1 MTEPKK
7 PLVQLKLPPRWQA
20 LVERT
25 MAADAKSGGARH
37 GHHRGSGGGGGGPHG
52 MHRQIIRA
60 RDARGSFLR
69 LLRALRG
76 RRHWLLVMFVL
87 VSLGTALSLLS
98 PLFLGRSV
106 DALKVL
112 EHDVAVDM
120 DVLGRML
127 LLMFLVYV
135 GNTLVSFLQGWLS
148 AKIAQ
153 DTVCELRRDLFAK
166 LQTLPLS
173 FFDGR
178 THGEILSRMTN
189 DIEMVAQVLSRG
201 VVHFFGSVITLLGAL
216 VSMLVLSG
224 RLTLTAL
231 VTLPFCFLLTKV
243 VAKRIRAYFLAQQ
256 TMLGL
261 LNGHI
266 EEIISAQK
274 TVKAFNH
281 EEQAIADFSVLN
293 QELRRTGI
301 RARVLSG
308 SVPPIMNLLNNI
320 GYALLAGYG
329 GWLAL
334 QGDITIGVIA
344 AFIQYSRQFSR
355 PVNEIAN
362 QYNDIQSALAGA
374 ERVFAMMDEEPELA
388 DHPDARPL
396 GAVRGELDFAQ
407 VCFAY
412 KEGEPVL
419 RDFTLRVQPGQKIAL
434 VGSTGAGKTTVVSLL
449 MRFYEPQQGS
459 IRLDGVPIQDI
470 PRQDLRQAMAMVLQ
484 DTQLFTG
491 TVRDNIR
498 YGRLDSGDVAVEEAA
513 RTAGADAFIRRLPQ
527 GYDTIL
533 SENGGNLSQG
543 QRQLL
548 SIARAVLADPPVLI
562 LDEATSNV
570 DTRTEMCVQRAMI
583 HLMHGRTCLV
593 IAHRLSTIRD
603 ADVIL
608 VMAGGRIA
616 ERGSRQELLALRGA
630 YWQLEQS
637 QAALLTAGLA

>member
-7 PLVQLKLPPRWQA
+7 PALELQLPPRWQA

-25 MAADAKSGGARH
+25 MAADAKGGGSRQGRH
-37 GHHRGSGGGGGGPHG
+37 MGGGGHHG
-52 MHRQIIRA
+52 MHRQVVRA

-76 RRHWLLVMFVL
+76 RTLWLLVMFAL
-87 VSLGTALSLLS
+87 VISGTCLSLLS
-98 PLFLGRSV
+98 PLFLGRAI
-106 DALKVL
+106 DALKVVKN
-112 EHDVAVDM
+112 EVPVDM
-120 DVLGRML
+120 DVLWRML
-127 LLMFLVYV
+127 LFLLLVYV
-135 GNTLVSFLQGWLS
+135 GNTVVSFLQGWLS
-148 AKIAQ
+148 AKISQ

-166 LQTLPLS
+166 LQALPLT

-189 DIEMVAQVLSRG
+189 DIEIVAQVLSRG
-201 VVHFFGSVITLLGAL
+201 VVHFFGSVITLFGAL
-216 VSMLVLSG
+216 ASMLLLSG
-224 RLTLTAL
+224 RLTLTAM
-231 VTLPFCFLLTKV
+231 VTVPFCFLLTKL

-281 EEQAIADFSVLN
+281 EEQAIADFAILN

-301 RARVLSG
+301 RARILSG
-308 SVPPIMNLLNNI
+308 IVPPLMNLLNNI

-329 GWLAL
+329 GWLAM

-344 AFIQYSRQFSR
+344 AFIQYTRQFSR

-362 QYNDIQSALAGA
+362 QYNDIQSALSGA
-374 ERVFAMMDEEPELA
+374 ERVFAMMDEEPEPADAPDVQSLA
-388 DHPDARPL
+388 I
-396 GAVRGELDFAQ
+396 VRGELSFDN
-407 VCFAY
+407 VCFSY
-412 KEGEPVL
+412 KDGEPVL
-419 RDFTLRVQPGQKIAL
+419 RDFTLQVQPGQKIAL

-449 MRFYEPQQGS
+449 MRFYEPRQGR
-459 IRLDGVPIQDI
+459 ICLDGVPITQL
-470 PRQDLRQAMAMVLQ
+470 PRQCLRQAMAMVLQ
-484 DTQLFTG
+484 DTQLFSG

-498 YGRLDSGDVAVEEAA
+498 YGRLESSDAEVEAAA
-513 RTAGADAFIRRLPQ
+513 RTAGADAFISRLPQ

-583 HLMHGRTCLV
+583 HLMKGRTCLV

-608 VMAGGRIA
+608 VMAGGRIV
-616 ERGSRQELLALRGA
+616 ERGARRELLALRGA

-637 QAALLTAGLA
+637 QAALLSAE

>member
-7 PLVQLKLPPRWQA
+7 PTLKLNLPPRWQA
-20 LVERT
+20 LVERG
-25 MAADAKSGGARH
+25 MAADAA
-37 GHHRGSGGGGGGPHG
+37 SGGGGHHHGHRGMGRGGGHRG
-52 MHRQIIRA
+52 MQRQIVRA
-60 RDARGSFLR
+60 RNARGSFLR

-76 RRHWLLVMFVL
+76 RTPWLLLIFLL
-87 VSLGTALSLLS
+87 VISGSCLSLLS
-98 PLFLGRSV
+98 PLFLGRAIDSLKVVKNGVSV
-106 DALKVL
+106 DM
-112 EHDVAVDM
+112 EQ
-120 DVLGRML
+120 L
-127 LLMFLVYV
+127 LLMLLFMLLVYV

-148 AKIAQ
+148 AKISQ

-201 VVHFFGSVITLLGAL
+201 VVDFFGSVITLFGAL
-216 VSMLVLSG
+216 LSMMLLSG
-224 RLTLTAL
+224 RLTLTAM
-231 VTLPFCFLLTKV
+231 VTVPFSFLLTKV
-243 VAKRIRAYFLAQQ
+243 VAKRIRANFLAQQ

-281 EEQAIADFSVLN
+281 EEQAIADFIILN

-308 SVPPIMNLLNNI
+308 IVPPLMNLLNNV

-329 GWLAL
+329 GWLAM
-334 QGDITIGVIA
+334 QGDITVGVIA
-344 AFIQYSRQFSR
+344 AFIQYTRQFSR
-355 PVNEIAN
+355 PLNHIAN

-374 ERVFAMMDEEPELA
+374 ERVFAMMDEAPEPA
-388 DHPDARPL
+388 DAADAQPL
-396 GAVRGELDFAQ
+396 MTVRGELSFEN
-407 VCFAY
+407 VCFFY

-419 RDFTLRVQPGQKIAL
+419 RDFSLLVQPGQKIAL

-449 MRFYEPQQGS
+449 MRFYEPQQGR
-459 IRLDGVPIQDI
+459 ICLDGVPITQL
-470 PRQDLRQAMAMVLQ
+470 PRQSLRQAMAMVLQ
-484 DTQLFTG
+484 DTQLFSG
-491 TVRDNIR
+491 SVRDNIR
-498 YGRLDSGDVAVEEAA
+498 YGRLESSDAEVEEAA

-543 QRQLL
+543 QRQLV
-548 SIARAVLADPPVLI
+548 SIARAVLADPPILI

-583 HLMHGRTCLV
+583 HLMKGRTCLV

-608 VMAGGRIA
+608 VMADGRIV
-616 ERGSRQELLALRGA
+616 ERGARRELLALRGA

-637 QAALLTAGLA
+637 QVALLGAE

>member
-7 PLVQLKLPPRWQA
+7 PALKLNLPPRWQA
-20 LVERT
+20 LVERGL
-25 MAADAKSGGARH
+25 AADAASGGGGRH
-37 GHHRGSGGGGGGPHG
+37 GHHRGRGGGHRG
-52 MHRQIIRA
+52 MGRQIVRA

-69 LLRALRG
+69 LLRYLRG
-76 RRHWLLVMFVL
+76 RTPWLLL
-87 VSLGTALSLLS
+87 VFALVISGSCLSLLS
-98 PLFLGRSV
+98 PWFLGRAIDSLKVVKNGVSV
-106 DALKVL
+106 DM
-112 EHDVAVDM
+112 EQ
-120 DVLGRML
+120 L
-127 LLMFLVYV
+127 LLMLLFMLLVYV
-135 GNTLVSFLQGWLS
+135 GNALVSFLQGWLS
-148 AKIAQ
+148 AKISQ

-189 DIEMVAQVLSRG
+189 DIEMVAQVLARG
-201 VVHFFGSVITLLGAL
+201 VVQFFGSVITLFGAL
-216 VSMLVLSG
+216 LSMLLLSG
-224 RLTLTAL
+224 RLTLTAM
-231 VTLPFCFLLTKV
+231 VTVPFSFLLTKV
-243 VAKRIRAYFLAQQ
+243 VAKRIRANFLAQQ

-281 EEQAIADFSVLN
+281 EEQAIADFTVLN

-308 SVPPIMNLLNNI
+308 IVPPLMNLLNNV

-334 QGDITIGVIA
+334 HGDITVGVIA
-344 AFIQYSRQFSR
+344 AFIQYTRQFSR
-355 PVNEIAN
+355 PLNHIAT

-374 ERVFAMMDEEPELA
+374 ERVFAMMDEAPEPA
-388 DHPDARPL
+388 DAADAQPL
-396 GAVRGELDFAQ
+396 TVVRGELSFEN
-407 VCFAY
+407 VCFSY

-419 RDFTLRVQPGQKIAL
+419 RDFSLLVKPGQKVAL

-449 MRFYEPQQGS
+449 MRFYEPQQGR
-459 IRLDGVPIQDI
+459 ICLDGVPITQL
-470 PRQDLRQAMAMVLQ
+470 PRQSLRQAMAMVLQ
-484 DTQLFTG
+484 DTQLFSG
-491 TVRDNIR
+491 SVRDNIR
-498 YGRLDSGDVAVEEAA
+498 YGRLESSDAEVEEAA

-543 QRQLL
+543 QRQLV
-548 SIARAVLADPPVLI
+548 SIARAVLADPPILI

-583 HLMHGRTCLV
+583 HLMKGRTCLV

-608 VMAGGRIA
+608 VMADGRIV
-616 ERGSRQELLALRGA
+616 ERGARRELLAQRGA

-637 QAALLTAGLA
+637 QAELLGAE

>member
-7 PLVQLKLPPRWQA
+7 PALKLNMPPRWQA
-20 LVERT
+20 LVERGL
-25 MAADAKSGGARH
+25 AADAASGDGGHHH
-37 GHHRGSGGGGGGPHG
+37 GHRGMGRGGGHRGMG
-52 MHRQIIRA
+52 RQIVRA
-60 RDARGSFLR
+60 RNARSSFLR

-76 RRHWLLVMFVL
+76 RTPWLLLIFLL
-87 VSLGTALSLLS
+87 VISGTSLSLLN
-98 PLFLGRSV
+98 PLFLGRAIDSLKVVKNGVSV
-106 DALKVL
+106 DMEQLL
-112 EHDVAVDM
+112 
-120 DVLGRML
+120 RML
-127 LLMFLVYV
+127 LFMLLVYV
-135 GNTLVSFLQGWLS
+135 GNALVSFLQGWLS
-148 AKIAQ
+148 AKISQ
-153 DTVCELRRDLFAK
+153 DTVCELRRELFAK

-201 VVHFFGSVITLLGAL
+201 VVDFFGSVITLFGAL
-216 VSMLVLSG
+216 LSMMLLSG
-224 RLTLTAL
+224 RLTLTAM
-231 VTLPFCFLLTKV
+231 VTVPFSFLLTKV
-243 VAKRIRAYFLAQQ
+243 VAKRIRANFLAQQ

-281 EEQAIADFSVLN
+281 EGQAIADFAVLN

-308 SVPPIMNLLNNI
+308 IVPPLMNLLNNV

-329 GWLAL
+329 GWLAM
-334 QGDITIGVIA
+334 QGDITVGVIA
-344 AFIQYSRQFSR
+344 AFIQYTRQFSR
-355 PVNEIAN
+355 PLNHIAT

-374 ERVFAMMDEEPELA
+374 ERVFAMMDEAPEPA
-388 DHPDARPL
+388 DAADAQPL
-396 GAVRGELDFAQ
+396 TTVRGELSFEN
-407 VCFAY
+407 VCFYY

-419 RDFTLRVQPGQKIAL
+419 RDFTLLVQPGQKVAL

-449 MRFYEPQQGS
+449 MRFYEPQQGR
-459 IRLDGVPIQDI
+459 ICLDGVPITQL
-470 PRQDLRQAMAMVLQ
+470 PRQSLRQAMAMVLQ
-484 DTQLFTG
+484 DTQLFSG
-491 TVRDNIR
+491 SVRDNIR
-498 YGRLDSGDVAVEEAA
+498 YGRLESSDAEVEEAA

-527 GYDTIL
+527 GYDTVL

-543 QRQLL
+543 QRQLV

-583 HLMHGRTCLV
+583 HLMKGRTCLV

-608 VMAGGRIA
+608 VMADGRIV
-616 ERGSRQELLALRGA
+616 ERGARRELLALRGA

-637 QAALLTAGLA
+637 QAALLGAE

>member
-7 PLVQLKLPPRWQA
+7 PALELQLPPRWQA
-20 LVERT
+20 LVERS
-25 MAADAKSGGARH
+25 MAADAKGGGSRQGRH
-37 GHHRGSGGGGGGPHG
+37 MGGGGHHG
-52 MHRQIIRA
+52 MHRQVVRA

-76 RRHWLLVMFVL
+76 RTLWLLVMFAL
-87 VSLGTALSLLS
+87 VISGTCLSLLS
-98 PLFLGRSV
+98 PLFLGRAI
-106 DALKVL
+106 DALKVVKN
-112 EHDVAVDM
+112 EVPVDM
-120 DVLGRML
+120 DVLWRML
-127 LLMFLVYV
+127 LFLLLVYV
-135 GNTLVSFLQGWLS
+135 GNAAVSFLQGWLS

-166 LQTLPLS
+166 LQTLPLT

-189 DIEMVAQVLSRG
+189 DIEIVAQVLSRG
-201 VVHFFGSVITLLGAL
+201 VVHFFGSVITLFGAL
-216 VSMLVLSG
+216 ASMLLLSG
-224 RLTLTAL
+224 RLTLTAM
-231 VTLPFCFLLTKV
+231 VTVPFCFLLTKL

-281 EEQAIADFSVLN
+281 EEQAIADFAILN

-301 RARVLSG
+301 RARILSG
-308 SVPPIMNLLNNI
+308 IVPPLMNLLNNI

-329 GWLAL
+329 GWLAM

-344 AFIQYSRQFSR
+344 AFIQYTRQFSR

-374 ERVFAMMDEEPELA
+374 ERVFAMMDEEPEPADAPDVQSLA
-388 DHPDARPL
+388 T
-396 GAVRGELDFAQ
+396 VRGELSFDN
-407 VCFAY
+407 VCFSY
-412 KEGEPVL
+412 KDGEPVL
-419 RDFTLRVQPGQKIAL
+419 RDFTLQVQPGQKIAL

-449 MRFYEPQQGS
+449 MRFYEPRQGR
-459 IRLDGVPIQDI
+459 ICLDGVPITQL
-470 PRQDLRQAMAMVLQ
+470 PRQSLRQAMAMVLQ
-484 DTQLFTG
+484 DTQLFSG

-498 YGRLDSGDVAVEEAA
+498 YGRLESSDAEVEAAA
-513 RTAGADAFIRRLPQ
+513 RTAGADAFISRLPH

-583 HLMHGRTCLV
+583 HLMKGRTCLV

-608 VMAGGRIA
+608 VMADGRIV
-616 ERGSRQELLALRGA
+616 ERGARRELLALRGA

-637 QAALLTAGLA
+637 QAALLSAE

>member
-7 PLVQLKLPPRWQA
+7 PALKLNLPPRWQA
-20 LVERT
+20 LVERGL
-25 MAADAKSGGARH
+25 AADAASGDGGHHH
-37 GHHRGSGGGGGGPHG
+37 GHRGMGRGGGHRGMG
-52 MHRQIIRA
+52 RQIVRA
-60 RDARGSFLR
+60 RNARSSFLR

-76 RRHWLLVMFVL
+76 RTPWLLLIFLL
-87 VSLGTALSLLS
+87 VISGTSLSLLN
-98 PLFLGRSV
+98 PLFLGRAIDSLKVVKNGVSV
-106 DALKVL
+106 DMEQLL
-112 EHDVAVDM
+112 
-120 DVLGRML
+120 RML
-127 LLMFLVYV
+127 LFMLLVYV
-135 GNTLVSFLQGWLS
+135 GNALVSFLQGWLS
-148 AKIAQ
+148 AKISQ
-153 DTVCELRRDLFAK
+153 DTVCELRRELFAK

-201 VVHFFGSVITLLGAL
+201 VVDFFGSVITLFGAL
-216 VSMLVLSG
+216 LSMMLLSG
-224 RLTLTAL
+224 RLTLTAM
-231 VTLPFCFLLTKV
+231 VTVPFSFLLTKV
-243 VAKRIRAYFLAQQ
+243 VAKRIRANFLAQQ

-281 EEQAIADFSVLN
+281 EGQAIADFAVLN

-308 SVPPIMNLLNNI
+308 IVPPLMNLLNNV

-329 GWLAL
+329 GWLAM
-334 QGDITIGVIA
+334 QGDITVGVIA
-344 AFIQYSRQFSR
+344 AFIQYTRQFSR
-355 PVNEIAN
+355 PLNHIAT

-374 ERVFAMMDEEPELA
+374 ERVFAMMDEAPEPA
-388 DHPDARPL
+388 DAADAQPL
-396 GAVRGELDFAQ
+396 TTVRGELSFEN
-407 VCFAY
+407 VCFYY

-419 RDFTLRVQPGQKIAL
+419 RDFTLLVQPGQKVAL

-449 MRFYEPQQGS
+449 MRFYEPQQGR
-459 IRLDGVPIQDI
+459 ICLDGVPITQL
-470 PRQDLRQAMAMVLQ
+470 PRQSLRQAMAMVLQ
-484 DTQLFTG
+484 DTQLFSG
-491 TVRDNIR
+491 SVRDNIR
-498 YGRLDSGDVAVEEAA
+498 YGRLESSDAEVEEAA

-527 GYDTIL
+527 GYDTVL

-543 QRQLL
+543 QRQLV

-583 HLMHGRTCLV
+583 HLMKGRTCLV

-608 VMAGGRIA
+608 VMADGRIV
-616 ERGSRQELLALRGA
+616 ERGARRELLALRGA

-637 QAALLTAGLA
+637 QAALLGAE

>member
-1 MTEPKK
+1 
-7 PLVQLKLPPRWQA
+7 
-20 LVERT
+20 
-25 MAADAKSGGARH
+25 
-37 GHHRGSGGGGGGPHG
+37 
-52 MHRQIIRA
+52 
-60 RDARGSFLR
+60 
-69 LLRALRG
+69 
-76 RRHWLLVMFVL
+76 
-87 VSLGTALSLLS
+87 
-98 PLFLGRSV
+98 
-106 DALKVL
+106 
-112 EHDVAVDM
+112 
-120 DVLGRML
+120 
-127 LLMFLVYV
+127 
-135 GNTLVSFLQGWLS
+135 
-148 AKIAQ
+148 
-153 DTVCELRRDLFAK
+153 
-166 LQTLPLS
+166 LQTLPLT

-189 DIEMVAQVLSRG
+189 DIEIVAQVLSRG
-201 VVHFFGSVITLLGAL
+201 VVHFFGSVITLFGAL
-216 VSMLVLSG
+216 ASMLLLSG
-224 RLTLTAL
+224 RLTLTAM
-231 VTLPFCFLLTKV
+231 VTVPFCFLLTKL

-281 EEQAIADFSVLN
+281 EEQAIADFAILN

-301 RARVLSG
+301 RARILSG
-308 SVPPIMNLLNNI
+308 IVPPLMNLLNNI

-329 GWLAL
+329 GWLAM

-344 AFIQYSRQFSR
+344 AFIQYTRQFSR

-374 ERVFAMMDEEPELA
+374 ERVFAMMDEEPEPADAPDVQSLA
-388 DHPDARPL
+388 T
-396 GAVRGELDFAQ
+396 VRGELSFDN
-407 VCFAY
+407 VCFSY
-412 KEGEPVL
+412 KDGEPVL
-419 RDFTLRVQPGQKIAL
+419 RDFTLQVQPGQKIAL

-449 MRFYEPQQGS
+449 MRFYEPRQGR
-459 IRLDGVPIQDI
+459 ICLDGVPITQL
-470 PRQDLRQAMAMVLQ
+470 PRQCLRQAMAMVLQ
-484 DTQLFTG
+484 DTQLFSG

-498 YGRLDSGDVAVEEAA
+498 YGRLESSDAEVEAAA
-513 RTAGADAFIRRLPQ
+513 RTAGADAFISRLPQ

-583 HLMHGRTCLV
+583 HLMKGRTCLV

-608 VMAGGRIA
+608 VMAGGRIV
-616 ERGSRQELLALRGA
+616 ERGARRELLALRGA

-637 QAALLTAGLA
+637 QAALLSAE

>member
-7 PLVQLKLPPRWQA
+7 PALELQLPPRWQA

-25 MAADAKSGGARH
+25 MAADAKGGGSRQGRH
-37 GHHRGSGGGGGGPHG
+37 MGGGGHHG
-52 MHRQIIRA
+52 MHRQVVRA

-76 RRHWLLVMFVL
+76 RTLWLLVMFAL
-87 VSLGTALSLLS
+87 VISGTCLSLLS
-98 PLFLGRSV
+98 PLFLGRAI
-106 DALKVL
+106 DALKVVKN
-112 EHDVAVDM
+112 EVPVDM
-120 DVLGRML
+120 DVLWRML
-127 LLMFLVYV
+127 LFLLLVYV
-135 GNTLVSFLQGWLS
+135 GNTVVSFLQGWLS
-148 AKIAQ
+148 AKISQ

-166 LQTLPLS
+166 LQTLPLT

-189 DIEMVAQVLSRG
+189 DIEIVAQVLSRG
-201 VVHFFGSVITLLGAL
+201 VVHFFGSVITLFGAL
-216 VSMLVLSG
+216 ASMLLLSG
-224 RLTLTAL
+224 RLTLTAM
-231 VTLPFCFLLTKV
+231 VTVPFCFLLTKL

-281 EEQAIADFSVLN
+281 EEQAIADFAILN

-301 RARVLSG
+301 RARILSG
-308 SVPPIMNLLNNI
+308 IVPPLMNLLNNI

-329 GWLAL
+329 GWLAM

-344 AFIQYSRQFSR
+344 AFIQYTRQFSR

-374 ERVFAMMDEEPELA
+374 ERVFAMMDEESEPADAPDVQSLA
-388 DHPDARPL
+388 T
-396 GAVRGELDFAQ
+396 VRGELSFDN
-407 VCFAY
+407 VCFSY
-412 KEGEPVL
+412 KDGEPVL
-419 RDFTLRVQPGQKIAL
+419 QDFTLQVQPGQKIAL

-449 MRFYEPQQGS
+449 MRFYEPRQGR
-459 IRLDGVPIQDI
+459 ICLDGVPITQL
-470 PRQDLRQAMAMVLQ
+470 PRQSLRQAMAMVLQ
-484 DTQLFTG
+484 DTQLFSG

-498 YGRLDSGDVAVEEAA
+498 YGRLESSDAEVEAAA
-513 RTAGADAFIRRLPQ
+513 RTAGADAFISRLPQ

-583 HLMHGRTCLV
+583 HLMKGRTCLV

-608 VMAGGRIA
+608 VMAGGRIV
-616 ERGSRQELLALRGA
+616 ERGARRELLALRGA

-637 QAALLTAGLA
+637 QAALLSAE

>member
-1 MTEPKK
+1 MSAAKK
-7 PLVQLKLPPRWQA
+7 SNLNLKLPPRWQA
-20 LVERT
+20 IVERGA
-25 MAADAKSGGARH
+25 AADAKSGGRRGRH
-37 GHHRGSGGGGGGPHG
+37 MGGGGGGRHG
-52 MHRQIIRA
+52 MHRQIVRA

-69 LLRALRG
+69 LLRTLRD
-76 RRHWLLVMFVL
+76 RVPWLLLMFLL
-87 VSLGTALSLLS
+87 VISGTGLSLLS
-98 PLFLGRSV
+98 PLFLGRAIDS
-106 DALKVL
+106 LKVMTDGVSADL
-112 EHDVAVDM
+112 DRLWRM
-120 DVLGRML
+120 IML
-127 LLMFLVYV
+127 LLMVYV
-135 GNTLVSFLQGWLS
+135 GNALVSFLQGWLS
-148 AKIAQ
+148 AKISQ
-153 DTVCELRRDLFAK
+153 DTVYDLRGELFAK
-166 LQTLPLS
+166 LQKLPLS

-178 THGEILSRMTN
+178 THGETLSRMTN

-201 VVHFFGSVITLLGAL
+201 AVNFFGSVITLFGAL
-216 VSMLVLSG
+216 ISMLLLSG
-224 RLTLTAL
+224 RLTLTAM
-231 VTLPFCFLLTKV
+231 VTVPFCFLLTKV
-243 VAKRIRAYFLAQQ
+243 VAKRLRAYFLAQQ
-256 TMLGL
+256 TILGL

-266 EEIISAQK
+266 EEIVSAQK

-281 EEQAIADFSVLN
+281 EEQAVADFAILN

-308 SVPPIMNLLNNI
+308 IVPPLMGLLNNV

-329 GWLAL
+329 GWLAA
-334 QGDITIGVIA
+334 QGEISIGVIA
-344 AFIQYSRQFSR
+344 AFIQYTRQFTR

-374 ERVFAMMDEEPELA
+374 ERVFAMMDEEPETLDA
-388 DHPDARPL
+388 PDAKPL
-396 GAVRGELDFAQ
+396 AAVRGELVFENL
-407 VCFAY
+407 CFAY
-412 KEGEPVL
+412 KDGEPVL
-419 RDFTLRVQPGQKIAL
+419 RDFNLRVQPGQKVAL

-449 MRFYEPQQGS
+449 MRFYEPQQGR
-459 IRLDGVPIQDI
+459 ILLDGVPITQL
-470 PRQDLRQAMAMVLQ
+470 PRQSLRQAMAMVLQ
-484 DTQLFTG
+484 DTQLFSG

-498 YGRLDSGDVAVEEAA
+498 YGRLDSNDDDLLAAA
-513 RTAGADAFIRRLPQ
+513 RMAGADSFISRLPQ
-527 GYDTIL
+527 GYDTVL

-583 HLMHGRTCLV
+583 HLMRGRTCLV

-603 ADVIL
+603 ADLIL

-637 QAALLTAGLA
+637 QAALLSAE

>member
-7 PLVQLKLPPRWQA
+7 PALGLHLPPRWQA

-25 MAADAKSGGARH
+25 LAADSKGGGPQHGRH
-37 GHHRGSGGGGGGPHG
+37 LGGGGHHG
-52 MHRQIIRA
+52 MQRQIVRA

-76 RRHWLLVMFVL
+76 RTLWFLVIFVL
-87 VSLGTALSLLS
+87 VISGTCLALLS
-98 PLFLGRSV
+98 PLFLGRAI
-106 DALKVL
+106 DALKVVK
-112 EHDVAVDM
+112 HDVPVDM
-120 DVLGRML
+120 DVLRRML
-127 LLMFLVYV
+127 LLLLLVYV
-135 GNTLVSFLQGWLS
+135 GNTVVSFLQGWLS
-148 AKIAQ
+148 AKISQ
-153 DTVCELRRDLFAK
+153 DTVCELRRELFAK
-166 LQTLPLS
+166 LQTLPLT

-201 VVHFFGSVITLLGAL
+201 VVNFFGSVITLLGAL
-216 VSMLVLSG
+216 VSMLLLSG
-224 RLTLTAL
+224 RLTLTAM
-231 VTLPFCFLLTKV
+231 VTVPFCFLLTKV

-281 EEQAIADFSVLN
+281 EEQAIADFAILN

-301 RARVLSG
+301 RARILSG
-308 SVPPIMNLLNNI
+308 IVPPLMNLLNNI

-329 GWLAL
+329 GWLAT

-344 AFIQYSRQFSR
+344 AFIQYTRQFSR
-355 PVNEIAN
+355 PLNEIAN

-374 ERVFAMMDEEPELA
+374 ERVFAMMDEEPEPADAADVQPLA
-388 DHPDARPL
+388 
-396 GAVRGELDFAQ
+396 AVRGELSFETLY
-407 VCFAY
+407 FSY
-412 KEGEPVL
+412 KDGEPVL

-449 MRFYEPQQGS
+449 MRFYEPQQGR
-459 IRLDGVPIQDI
+459 ICLDGVPITQL
-470 PRQDLRQAMAMVLQ
+470 PRQSLRQAMAMVLQ
-484 DTQLFTG
+484 DTQLFSG

-498 YGRLDSGDVAVEEAA
+498 YGRLESSDAEVEAAA
-513 RTAGADAFIRRLPQ
+513 RTAGADAFICRLPQ

-583 HLMHGRTCLV
+583 HLMKGRTCLV

-608 VMAGGRIA
+608 VMAGGRIV
-616 ERGSRQELLALRGA
+616 ERGARRELLALRGA

-637 QAALLTAGLA
+637 QAALLNAE

>member
-1 MTEPKK
+1 
-7 PLVQLKLPPRWQA
+7 
-20 LVERT
+20 
-25 MAADAKSGGARH
+25 
-37 GHHRGSGGGGGGPHG
+37 
-52 MHRQIIRA
+52 MHRQVVRA

-76 RRHWLLVMFVL
+76 RTLWLLVMFAL
-87 VSLGTALSLLS
+87 VISGTCLSLLS
-98 PLFLGRSV
+98 PLFLGRAI
-106 DALKVL
+106 DALKVVKN
-112 EHDVAVDM
+112 EVPVDM
-120 DVLGRML
+120 DVLWRML
-127 LLMFLVYV
+127 LFLLLVYV
-135 GNTLVSFLQGWLS
+135 GNTVVSFLQGWLS
-148 AKIAQ
+148 AKISQ

-166 LQTLPLS
+166 LQTLPLT

-189 DIEMVAQVLSRG
+189 DIEIVAQVLSRG
-201 VVHFFGSVITLLGAL
+201 VVHFFGSVITLFGAL
-216 VSMLVLSG
+216 ASMLLLSG
-224 RLTLTAL
+224 RLTLTAM
-231 VTLPFCFLLTKV
+231 VTVPFCFLLTKL

-281 EEQAIADFSVLN
+281 EEQAIADFAILN

-301 RARVLSG
+301 RARILSG
-308 SVPPIMNLLNNI
+308 IVPPLMNLLNNI

-329 GWLAL
+329 GWLAM

-344 AFIQYSRQFSR
+344 AFIQYTRQFSR

-374 ERVFAMMDEEPELA
+374 ERVFAMMDEEPEPADAPDVQSLA
-388 DHPDARPL
+388 T
-396 GAVRGELDFAQ
+396 VRGELSFDN
-407 VCFAY
+407 VCFSY
-412 KEGEPVL
+412 KDGEPVL
-419 RDFTLRVQPGQKIAL
+419 RDFTLQVQPGQKIAL

-449 MRFYEPQQGS
+449 MRFYEPRQGR
-459 IRLDGVPIQDI
+459 ICLDGVPITQL
-470 PRQDLRQAMAMVLQ
+470 PRQCLRQAMAMVLQ
-484 DTQLFTG
+484 DTQLFSG

-498 YGRLDSGDVAVEEAA
+498 YGRLESSDAEVEAAA
-513 RTAGADAFIRRLPQ
+513 RTAGADAFISRLPQ

-583 HLMHGRTCLV
+583 HLMKGRTCLV

-608 VMAGGRIA
+608 VMAGGRIV
-616 ERGSRQELLALRGA
+616 ERGARRELLALRGA

-637 QAALLTAGLA
+637 QAALLSAE

>member
-7 PLVQLKLPPRWQA
+7 PALELQLPPRWQA

-25 MAADAKSGGARH
+25 MAADAKGGGSRQGRH
-37 GHHRGSGGGGGGPHG
+37 MGGGGHHG
-52 MHRQIIRA
+52 MHRQVVRA

-76 RRHWLLVMFVL
+76 RTLWLLVMFAL
-87 VSLGTALSLLS
+87 VISGTCLSLLS
-98 PLFLGRSV
+98 PLFLGRAI
-106 DALKVL
+106 DALKVVKN
-112 EHDVAVDM
+112 EVPVDM
-120 DVLGRML
+120 DVLWRML
-127 LLMFLVYV
+127 LFLLLVYV
-135 GNTLVSFLQGWLS
+135 GNTVVSFLQGWLS
-148 AKIAQ
+148 AKISQ

-166 LQTLPLS
+166 LQTLPLT

-189 DIEMVAQVLSRG
+189 DIEIVAQVLSRG
-201 VVHFFGSVITLLGAL
+201 VVHFFGSVITLFGAL
-216 VSMLVLSG
+216 ASMLLLSG
-224 RLTLTAL
+224 RLTLTAM
-231 VTLPFCFLLTKV
+231 VTVPFCFLLTKL

-281 EEQAIADFSVLN
+281 EEQAIADFAILN

-301 RARVLSG
+301 RARILSG
-308 SVPPIMNLLNNI
+308 IVPPLMNLLNNI

-329 GWLAL
+329 GWLAM

-344 AFIQYSRQFSR
+344 AFIQYTRQFSR

-374 ERVFAMMDEEPELA
+374 ERVFAMMDEEPEPADAPDVQSLA
-388 DHPDARPL
+388 T
-396 GAVRGELDFAQ
+396 VRGELSFDN
-407 VCFAY
+407 VCFSY
-412 KEGEPVL
+412 KDGEPVL
-419 RDFTLRVQPGQKIAL
+419 RDFTLQVQPGQKIAL

-449 MRFYEPQQGS
+449 MRFYEPRQGR
-459 IRLDGVPIQDI
+459 ICLDGVPITQL
-470 PRQDLRQAMAMVLQ
+470 PRQCLRQAMAMVLQ
-484 DTQLFTG
+484 DTQLFSG

-498 YGRLDSGDVAVEEAA
+498 YGRLESSDAEVEAAA
-513 RTAGADAFIRRLPQ
+513 RTAGADAFISRLPQ

-583 HLMHGRTCLV
+583 HLMKGRTCLV

-608 VMAGGRIA
+608 VMAGGRIV
-616 ERGSRQELLALRGA
+616 ERGARRELLALRGA

-637 QAALLTAGLA
+637 QAALLSAE

>member
-7 PLVQLKLPPRWQA
+7 STLKLNLPPRWQA
-20 LVERT
+20 LVERGL
-25 MAADAKSGGARH
+25 AADA
-37 GHHRGSGGGGGGPHG
+37 GGGGGQHHG
-52 MHRQIIRA
+52 RGMGRGGGGHRGMGRQIVRA

-69 LLRALRG
+69 LLRTLRG
-76 RRHWLLVMFVL
+76 RTPWLLL
-87 VSLGTALSLLS
+87 VFALVISGTCLSLLS
-98 PLFLGRSV
+98 PLLLGRAI
-106 DALKVL
+106 DALKVVK
-112 EHDVAVDM
+112 DGVSVDM
-120 DVLGRML
+120 EQLLRML
-127 LLMFLVYV
+127 LLLLLVYV

-148 AKIAQ
+148 AKISQ

-201 VVHFFGSVITLLGAL
+201 VVDFFGSVITLFGAL
-216 VSMLVLSG
+216 LSMLLLSG
-224 RLTLTAL
+224 RLTMTAM
-231 VTLPFCFLLTKV
+231 VTVPFSFLLTKV
-243 VAKRIRAYFLAQQ
+243 VAKHIRANFLAQQ

-281 EEQAIADFSVLN
+281 EEQAIADFTILN

-308 SVPPIMNLLNNI
+308 IVMPLMGLLNNV

-329 GWLAL
+329 GWLAM
-334 QGDITIGVIA
+334 QGDITVGVIA
-344 AFIQYSRQFSR
+344 AFIQYTRQFSR
-355 PVNEIAN
+355 PLNHIAN
-362 QYNDIQSALAGA
+362 QYNEIQSALAGA
-374 ERVFAMMDEEPELA
+374 ERVFAMMDEEPEPA
-388 DHPDARPL
+388 DAADAQPL
-396 GAVRGELDFAQ
+396 SAVRGELSFEN
-407 VCFAY
+407 VCFSY

-419 RDFTLRVQPGQKIAL
+419 RDFTLSVQPGQKIAL

-449 MRFYEPQQGS
+449 MRFYEPQQGR
-459 IRLDGVPIQDI
+459 ICLDGVPITQL
-470 PRQDLRQAMAMVLQ
+470 PRQSLRQAMAMVLQ
-484 DTQLFTG
+484 DTQLFSG
-491 TVRDNIR
+491 SVRDNIR
-498 YGRLDSGDVAVEEAA
+498 YGRLASSDAEVEAAA
-513 RTAGADAFIRRLPQ
+513 RTAGADAFIGRLPQ

-548 SIARAVLADPPVLI
+548 SIARAVLADPPILI

-583 HLMHGRTCLV
+583 HLMKGRTCLV

-608 VMAGGRIA
+608 VMADGRIV
-616 ERGSRQELLALRGA
+616 ERGARRELLALHGA

-637 QAALLTAGLA
+637 QAALLGAE

>member
-1 MTEPKK
+1 MG
-7 PLVQLKLPPRWQA
+7 R
-20 LVERT
+20 
-25 MAADAKSGGARH
+25 GG
-37 GHHRGSGGGGGGPHG
+37 GHRGMG
-52 MHRQIIRA
+52 RQIVRA
-60 RDARGSFLR
+60 RNARSSFLR

-76 RRHWLLVMFVL
+76 RTPWLLMIFLL
-87 VSLGTALSLLS
+87 VISGTSLSLLN
-98 PLFLGRSV
+98 PLFLGRAIDSLKVVKNGVSV
-106 DALKVL
+106 DMEQLL
-112 EHDVAVDM
+112 
-120 DVLGRML
+120 RML
-127 LLMFLVYV
+127 LFMLLVYV
-135 GNTLVSFLQGWLS
+135 GNALVSFLQGWLS
-148 AKIAQ
+148 AKISQ
-153 DTVCELRRDLFAK
+153 DTVCELRRELFAK

-201 VVHFFGSVITLLGAL
+201 VVDFFGSVITLFGAL
-216 VSMLVLSG
+216 LSMMLLSG
-224 RLTLTAL
+224 RLTLTAM
-231 VTLPFCFLLTKV
+231 VTVPFSFLLTKV
-243 VAKRIRAYFLAQQ
+243 VAKRIRANFLAQQ

-281 EEQAIADFSVLN
+281 EGQAIADFAVLN

-308 SVPPIMNLLNNI
+308 IVPPLMNLLNNV

-329 GWLAL
+329 GWLAM
-334 QGDITIGVIA
+334 QGDITVGVIA
-344 AFIQYSRQFSR
+344 AFIQYTRQFSR
-355 PVNEIAN
+355 PLNHIAT

-374 ERVFAMMDEEPELA
+374 ERVFAMMDEAPEPA
-388 DHPDARPL
+388 DAADAQPL
-396 GAVRGELDFAQ
+396 TTVRGELSFEN
-407 VCFAY
+407 VCFYY

-419 RDFTLRVQPGQKIAL
+419 RDFTLLVQPGQKVAL

-449 MRFYEPQQGS
+449 MRFYEPQQGR
-459 IRLDGVPIQDI
+459 ICLDGVPITQL
-470 PRQDLRQAMAMVLQ
+470 PRQSLRQAMAMVLQ
-484 DTQLFTG
+484 DTQLFSG
-491 TVRDNIR
+491 SVRDNIR
-498 YGRLDSGDVAVEEAA
+498 YGRLESSDAEVEEAA

-527 GYDTIL
+527 GYDTVL

-543 QRQLL
+543 QRQLV

-583 HLMHGRTCLV
+583 HLMKGRTCLV

-608 VMAGGRIA
+608 VMADGRIV
-616 ERGSRQELLALRGA
+616 ERGARRELLALRGA

-637 QAALLTAGLA
+637 QAALLGAE

>member
-1 MTEPKK
+1 M
-7 PLVQLKLPPRWQA
+7 
-20 LVERT
+20 
-25 MAADAKSGGARH
+25 G
-37 GHHRGSGGGGGGPHG
+37 
-52 MHRQIIRA
+52 RQIVRA
-60 RDARGSFLR
+60 RDARSSFLR

-76 RRHWLLVMFVL
+76 RTPWLLLVFVL
-87 VSLGTALSLLS
+87 VISGTCLSLLG
-98 PLFLGRSV
+98 PLFLGRAIDS
-106 DALKVL
+106 LKVVSDGL
-112 EHDVAVDM
+112 AVDM
-120 DVLGRML
+120 EQLLRML
-127 LLMFLVYV
+127 LLLLLVYV
-135 GNTLVSFLQGWLS
+135 GNTVVSFLQGWLS
-148 AKIAQ
+148 AKISQ

-201 VVHFFGSVITLLGAL
+201 VVHFFGSVITLFGAL
-216 VSMLVLSG
+216 LSMLLLNG
-224 RLTLTAL
+224 RLTLTAM
-231 VTLPFCFLLTKV
+231 VTVPFSFLLTKV
-243 VAKRIRAYFLAQQ
+243 VAKHIRANFLAQQ
-256 TMLGL
+256 TILGL

-281 EEQAIADFSVLN
+281 EEQAIADFSILN

-308 SVPPIMNLLNNI
+308 IVMPLMGLLNNV

-329 GWLAL
+329 GWLAM
-334 QGDITIGVIA
+334 QGDITVGVIA
-344 AFIQYSRQFSR
+344 AFIQYTRQFSR
-355 PVNEIAN
+355 PLNQIAN
-362 QYNDIQSALAGA
+362 QYNEIQSALAGA
-374 ERVFAMMDEEPELA
+374 ERVFAMMDEEPEPVDA
-388 DHPDARPL
+388 DNAQPL
-396 GAVRGELDFAQ
+396 TTVRGELSFEN
-407 VCFAY
+407 VCFSY

-419 RDFTLRVQPGQKIAL
+419 RDFSLLVQPGQKIAL

-449 MRFYEPQQGS
+449 MRFYEPQQGR
-459 IRLDGVPIQDI
+459 ICLDGVPITQL
-470 PRQDLRQAMAMVLQ
+470 PRQSLRQAMAMVLQ
-484 DTQLFTG
+484 DTQLFSG
-491 TVRDNIR
+491 SVRDNIR
-498 YGRLDSGDVAVEEAA
+498 YGRLESSDAEVEAAA
-513 RTAGADAFIRRLPQ
+513 RTAGADAFISRLPQ

-548 SIARAVLADPPVLI
+548 SIARAVLADQPILI

-583 HLMHGRTCLV
+583 HLMQGRTCLV

-608 VMAGGRIA
+608 VMADGRIV
-616 ERGSRQELLALRGA
+616 ERGARRELLALRGA

-637 QAALLTAGLA
+637 QAALLGAE